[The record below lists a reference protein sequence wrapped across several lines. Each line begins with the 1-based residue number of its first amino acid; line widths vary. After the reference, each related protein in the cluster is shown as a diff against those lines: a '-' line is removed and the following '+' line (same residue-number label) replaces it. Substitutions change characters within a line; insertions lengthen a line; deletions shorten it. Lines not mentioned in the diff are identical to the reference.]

1 MVIEQQAPKEA
12 YLRSLLLD
20 VIGLLLK
27 TCRRQREIPNGLV
40 CRLQQP
46 MLIGGAVVG
55 PLRNVGA
62 ISGAAIPDL

>member
-20 VIGLLLK
+20 VIGLLK
-27 TCRRQREIPNGLV
+27 TCRRQREIPIGLV